1 MPTPDPPGGRA
12 ARRAQSRRLRV
23 KVGAAVAVLV
33 AGGVGLTLALSGGGD
48 DPVQRRAAPE
58 PPTTTTAAPALVGAS
73 VVPTAVESLEV
84 FAEPSDTA
92 EKLAT
97 LTAITAYRSPTTLL
111 VDPTRPLGPAGWV
124 PVTVPFEKPNGTPGW
139 VKADQVTM
147 SQTPYEIV
155 VHLWGHTLELLRDG
169 EVVLSTKV
177 ILGAAGSVTP
187 TGRFYL
193 TDPLN
198 CNKESVLG
206 YPTGSCSGAYGA
218 FAIGTSG
225 LSEQLDSFQGT
236 IPQIALHGTDL
247 PASELGKNLSNGC
260 IRMPNDIILQ
270 IAAITPL
277 LGTPVTIA
285 PF

>member
-1 MPTPDPPGGRA
+1 
-12 ARRAQSRRLRV
+12 
-23 KVGAAVAVLV
+23 VGFA
-33 AGGVGLTLALSGGGD
+33 LALSGGAD
-48 DPVQRRAAPE
+48 RVERRAAPE
-58 PPTTTTAAPALVGAS
+58 PTTTTTAPAVFGAS
-73 VVPTAVESLEV
+73 VVTTAVESLEV
-84 FAEPSDTA
+84 FTEPSETA

-97 LTAITAYRSPTTLL
+97 LTATTAYRSPTTLL

-124 PVTVPFEKPNGTPGW
+124 PVTVPLQKPNGTPGW

-147 SQTPYEIV
+147 SQTPYKIV
-155 VHLWGHTLELLRDG
+155 IFLGKHVLELQKDG

-177 ILGAAGSVTP
+177 IIGAPGSVTP

-198 CNKESVLG
+198 CNKESVPG

-247 PASELGKNLSNGC
+247 PASELGKDLSNGC